1 MVQAQTQPASPPEG
15 RPDDARRSAWMA
27 AAQAGDQA
35 AYGALLRDCVGVI
48 EKVARRQGVPADRVD
63 DVVQEVFIVIH
74 SRLHTLQHPEAL
86 RSWVYGVVRRTVST
100 YHRARRARANVSAT
114 ADGLEVESPGPTP
127 FDVAQ
132 MNSEM
137 KFVARLLAELDEPRR
152 ELLALVDLHEMTVPE
167 AAEALDMPLNTA
179 YSRLRKARI
188 AFEAALARHDARG
201 EGR

>member
-1 MVQAQTQPASPPEG
+1 MPSFKVVYEEQFNFVWTSVQ
-15 RPDDARRSAWMA
+15 R
-27 AAQAGDQA
+27 
-35 AYGALLRDCVGVI
+35 LGVDGGSI
-48 EKVARRQGVPADRVD
+48 D

-114 ADGLEVESPGPTP
+114 ADGLEVQSSEPTP

-132 MNSEM
+132 TNSDME
-137 KFVARLLAELDEPRR
+137 FVARVLAELDEPRR
-152 ELLALVDLHEMTVPE
+152 ELLALVDLHELTVPE
-167 AAEALDMPLNTA
+167 AAAALDMPLNTA

-188 AFEAALARHDARG
+188 AFEAALARRDARG

>member
-1 MVQAQTQPASPPEG
+1 MPGRTTEALALAVHPNASPAAMPSFQVVYEEQFDFVWTSVHRLG
-15 RPDDARRSAWMA
+15 VDAGA
-27 AAQAGDQA
+27 A
-35 AYGALLRDCVGVI
+35 
-48 EKVARRQGVPADRVD
+48 D

-100 YHRARRARANVSAT
+100 YHRARRARANISAT
-114 ADGLEVESPGPTP
+114 ADGLEFESPKPTP
-127 FDVAQ
+127 FDIAQ
-132 MNSEM
+132 TNSDMEL
-137 KFVARLLAELDEPRR
+137 VARLLAELDEPRR

>member
-1 MVQAQTQPASPPEG
+1 MHGRTTEALPLAVLMNASPPSSPAAMPSFQVVYEQQFDFVWTSVQRLG
-15 RPDDARRSAWMA
+15 VDA
-27 AAQAGDQA
+27 
-35 AYGALLRDCVGVI
+35 GA
-48 EKVARRQGVPADRVD
+48 VD

-100 YHRARRARANVSAT
+100 YHRARRARAVVSAT
-114 ADGLEVESPGPTP
+114 ADGVEAESHGPTP

-132 MNSEM
+132 TNSDM
-137 KFVARLLAELDEPRR
+137 QFVAKLLAELDEPRR

-167 AAEALDMPLNTA
+167 AAAALDMPLNTA

>member
-1 MVQAQTQPASPPEG
+1 MPSFQVVYEAQFNFVWTSVQRLG
-15 RPDDARRSAWMA
+15 VDA
-27 AAQAGDQA
+27 
-35 AYGALLRDCVGVI
+35 GAI
-48 EKVARRQGVPADRVD
+48 D

-86 RSWVYGVVRRTVST
+86 RSWVYGVVRRTVSS
-100 YHRARRARANVSAT
+100 YHRARRARVNISTT

-132 MNSEM
+132 TNSDM
-137 KFVARLLAELDEPRR
+137 QLVARLLAELDEPRR
-152 ELLALVDLHEMTVPE
+152 ELLALVDLHDMTVPE
-167 AAEALDMPLNTA
+167 AAAALDMPLNTA

-201 EGR
+201 EGRR

>member
-1 MVQAQTQPASPPEG
+1 MAGRTTEALALAVHNHSPLP
-15 RPDDARRSAWMA
+15 A
-27 AAQAGDQA
+27 AAMHSFQVVYEEQFDFVWTSVQRLGVDAGA
-35 AYGALLRDCVGVI
+35 I
-48 EKVARRQGVPADRVD
+48 D

-132 MNSEM
+132 THSDME
-137 KFVARLLAELDEPRR
+137 FVTRLLAELDEPRR

-167 AAEALDMPLNTA
+167 AAEALGMPLNTA

>member
-1 MVQAQTQPASPPEG
+1 MPSFKVVYEEQFDFVWTSVQ
-15 RPDDARRSAWMA
+15 R
-27 AAQAGDQA
+27 
-35 AYGALLRDCVGVI
+35 LGV
-48 EKVARRQGVPADRVD
+48 DRGSVD

-114 ADGLEVESPGPTP
+114 ADGLEVQSSEPTP

-132 MNSEM
+132 TNSDME
-137 KFVARLLAELDEPRR
+137 FVARVLAELDEPRR
-152 ELLALVDLHEMTVPE
+152 ELLALVDLHELTVPE
-167 AAEALDMPLNTA
+167 AAAALDMPLNTA

-188 AFEAALARHDARG
+188 AFEAALARRDARG

>member
-1 MVQAQTQPASPPEG
+1 MPGRTTEAVALAVLTNASPTSAPAAMPSFQVVYEEQFNFVWTSVQRLG
-15 RPDDARRSAWMA
+15 VDA
-27 AAQAGDQA
+27 
-35 AYGALLRDCVGVI
+35 GA
-48 EKVARRQGVPADRVD
+48 VD

-100 YHRARRARANVSAT
+100 YHRARRARAVIGAT
-114 ADGLEVESPGPTP
+114 ADGLEVASPEPTP

-132 MNSEM
+132 TNSDME
-137 KFVARLLAELDEPRR
+137 FVARLLAELDEPRR
-152 ELLALVDLHEMTVPE
+152 ELLALVDLHGMTVPE
-167 AAEALDMPLNTA
+167 AAATLDMPLNTA

>member
-1 MVQAQTQPASPPEG
+1 MPGQTTEALALPVLTNAS
-15 RPDDARRSAWMA
+15 A
-27 AAQAGDQA
+27 AAMPSFQAVYEGQFDFVWTSVHRLGVDA
-35 AYGALLRDCVGVI
+35 GAI
-48 EKVARRQGVPADRVD
+48 D
-63 DVVQEVFIVIH
+63 DVVQDVFIVIH

-86 RSWVYGVVRRTVST
+86 RSWVYSVARRTVST
-100 YHRARRARANVSAT
+100 YHRARRARANVTT
-114 ADGLEVESPGPTP
+114 AADDLEFESLKPTP
-127 FDVAQ
+127 FDIAQ
-132 MNSEM
+132 TNSDLE
-137 KFVARLLAELDEPRR
+137 FVARLLAELDEPRR

>member
-1 MVQAQTQPASPPEG
+1 MVGRTTEALPLAVFTNASPPSSTASMPSFQVVYEQQFDFVWTSVQRLG
-15 RPDDARRSAWMA
+15 VDA
-27 AAQAGDQA
+27 
-35 AYGALLRDCVGVI
+35 GA
-48 EKVARRQGVPADRVD
+48 VD

-86 RSWVYGVVRRTVST
+86 RSWVYGIVRRTVST
-100 YHRARRARANVSAT
+100 YHRARRARAVVSGT
-114 ADGLEVESPGPTP
+114 AEGVEPESHGPTP
-127 FDVAQ
+127 FDIAQ
-132 MNSEM
+132 TNSDM
-137 KFVARLLAELDEPRR
+137 QFVAKLLAELDEPRR

-167 AAEALDMPLNTA
+167 AAAALDMPLNTA

>member
-1 MVQAQTQPASPPEG
+1 MPGRTTEALALAVLTNASPTSPPSDMPSFQVVYDEQFDFVWTSVQRLG
-15 RPDDARRSAWMA
+15 VEP
-27 AAQAGDQA
+27 
-35 AYGALLRDCVGVI
+35 GA
-48 EKVARRQGVPADRVD
+48 VD
-63 DVVQEVFIVIH
+63 DVVQEAFIVIH

-100 YHRARRARANVSAT
+100 YHRARRARANVNAT
-114 ADGLEVESPGPTP
+114 ADGLEFESPGPTP

-132 MNSEM
+132 TNSEM
-137 KFVARLLAELDEPRR
+137 EFVARLLAELDEPRR

>member
-1 MVQAQTQPASPPEG
+1 MPSFQVVYEEQFEFVWTSVQRLGVDAS
-15 RPDDARRSAWMA
+15 A
-27 AAQAGDQA
+27 
-35 AYGALLRDCVGVI
+35 I
-48 EKVARRQGVPADRVD
+48 D

-74 SRLHTLQHPEAL
+74 ARLHTLQHPEAL

-100 YHRARRARANVSAT
+100 YRRSRRTRAIVSAT

-127 FDVAQ
+127 FDIAQ
-132 MNSEM
+132 TNSDLE
-137 KFVARLLAELDEPRR
+137 FVARLLAELDEPRR

-167 AAEALDMPLNTA
+167 AAAALDMPLNTA
-179 YSRLRKARI
+179 YSRLRKARL

>member
-1 MVQAQTQPASPPEG
+1 MLGRTTEALPLYVLMNASPSTAPAVM
-15 RPDDARRSAWMA
+15 PSF
-27 AAQAGDQA
+27 QAVYEEQFDFVWTSVQRLGVDS
-35 AYGALLRDCVGVI
+35 GAI
-48 EKVARRQGVPADRVD
+48 D

-74 SRLHTLQHPEAL
+74 ARLHTLQHPEAL

-100 YHRARRARANVSAT
+100 YHRARRARAVVSVT
-114 ADGLEVESPGPTP
+114 ADGVEAESHGPTP

-132 MNSEM
+132 TNSDM
-137 KFVARLLAELDEPRR
+137 QFVAKLLAELDEPRR

-167 AAEALDMPLNTA
+167 AAAALDMPLNTA

>member
-1 MVQAQTQPASPPEG
+1 MPGRTTEALALAVLTNASPTSPPSDMPSFQVVYDEQFDFVWTSVQRLG
-15 RPDDARRSAWMA
+15 VEP
-27 AAQAGDQA
+27 
-35 AYGALLRDCVGVI
+35 GA
-48 EKVARRQGVPADRVD
+48 VD
-63 DVVQEVFIVIH
+63 DVVQEAFIVIH

-100 YHRARRARANVSAT
+100 YHRARRARANVRAT
-114 ADGLEVESPGPTP
+114 AAGLEVESPGPTP

-152 ELLALVDLHEMTVPE
+152 ELLALVDLHEMIVPE